1 MDYRGYVEMIMYILV
16 LYRDSGKEKWKLLLD
31 GTGPLLQ
38 LLHLWGN
45 SCLHKVQRR
54 QTSNASW
61 SEA

>member
-1 MDYRGYVEMIMYILV
+1 M

-45 SCLHKVQRR
+45 KLPAQSAAEADVKRVLERSVKV
-54 QTSNASW
+54 ADCK
-61 SEA
+61 